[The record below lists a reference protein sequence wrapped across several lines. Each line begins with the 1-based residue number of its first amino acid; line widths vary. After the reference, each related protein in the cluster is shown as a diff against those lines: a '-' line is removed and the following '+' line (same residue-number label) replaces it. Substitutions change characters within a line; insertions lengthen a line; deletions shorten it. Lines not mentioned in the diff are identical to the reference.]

1 MPCRNTTQVM
11 AGLLFPASH
20 STIQSMRKYD
30 LLPPETVYI
39 ARVGNDMWNVNMHR
53 IIAKIDIPRHG
64 VKKGDLGGYVENPHI
79 LSDQGDAWIGG
90 DAKAYGKVRVEGDA
104 LIADKARVVNDN
116 TRTSNNGFLK
126 VSGNAVI
133 KGNAFCF
140 ATVPFETVA
149 LISENAVIEGY
160 ATVRNPKTIAGNARI
175 YEDAILEA
183 GCSVLDDARIGG
195 SAHVGVGCIISRNA
209 RIYGKAT
216 IGSYSEVTT
225 GSVIAGTAKLAQNSF
240 SKNVLNPPLVVP
252 EEPAVAPVVPA
263 HTHGVLTGRAVYEE
277 ILRDINQSV
286 DAYRSDIISLIK
298 YPVMSDLT
306 NEYTLA
312 MVTALKQAERASKG
326 GTDDEFKESVLK
338 AEEKFLAA
346 ESNARKI
353 STSSYSDDERKK
365 TEKARD
371 LFSIALNEASAEQE
385 KRAAFKQGFLQL
397 EGVIDVPETAIKA
410 LGIKAGLK
418 ELEA

>member
-1 MPCRNTTQVM
+1 M
-11 AGLLFPASH
+11 
-20 STIQSMRKYD
+20 
-30 LLPPETVYI
+30 LPPETVYI
-39 ARVGNDMWNVNMHR
+39 ARVGNDMWNVQMHR
-53 IIAKIDIPRHG
+53 IVAKIDIPRHG
-64 VKKGDLGGYVENPHI
+64 VKKGDQGGYVENPHI

-104 LIADKARVVNDN
+104 LITDKARVVND
-116 TRTSNNGFLK
+116 TTKSSNNGFLK
-126 VSGNAVI
+126 VSGNAVV

-149 LISENAVIEGY
+149 LISDNAVIEGY
-160 ATVRNPKTIAGNARI
+160 ATVRSPKTIAGHAHI
-175 YEDAILEA
+175 YDDAILEA
-183 GCSVLDDARIGG
+183 SCSVLDDARIGG

-209 RIYGKAT
+209 RIYGEAS
-216 IGSYSEVTT
+216 IGPYSEVTT
-225 GSVIAGTAKLAQNSF
+225 GSIIAGTAKLAQNSF
-240 SKNVLNPPLVVP
+240 NKNVLNPAVVIP
-252 EEPAVAPVVPA
+252 EKPAIAPEVSAHSPEP
-263 HTHGVLTGRAVYEE
+263 LTGRGMYEE
-277 ILRDINQSV
+277 ILSDLNQSV
-286 DAYRSDIISLIK
+286 DAYRNDIISLIK

-312 MVTALKQAERASKG
+312 MVAAIKYAERAFKA
-326 GTDDEFKESVLK
+326 GTDDEFKDAVLK

-353 STSSYSDDERKK
+353 STSSYSEDERKK
-365 TEKARD
+365 TDKAKD